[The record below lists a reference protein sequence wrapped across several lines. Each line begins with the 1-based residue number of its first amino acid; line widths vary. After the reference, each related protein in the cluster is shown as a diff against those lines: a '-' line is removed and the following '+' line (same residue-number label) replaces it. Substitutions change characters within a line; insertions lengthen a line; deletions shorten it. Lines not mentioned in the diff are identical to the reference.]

1 MSICAYKDKAK
12 RQKATDELCQ
22 MFSIIPA
29 SLKRVLH
36 STRTALMREIKKEQ
50 EGNKTKSK
58 WKFMEVL
65 SFMKAEIL
73 QSAKAKEEKEWSD
86 KENEIL
92 IQFYKENDAL
102 WNHKLSSYKDRNL
115 KEYNYQS
122 LVDNLPG

>member
-1 MSICAYKDKAK
+1 
-12 RQKATDELCQ
+12 
-22 MFSIIPA
+22 
-29 SLKRVLH
+29 
-36 STRTALMREIKKEQ
+36 
-50 EGNKTKSK
+50 
-58 WKFMEVL
+58 MEVL

-92 IQFYKENDAL
+92 IQFYKENEAL